1 MADRYVRITTD
12 STYRGIT
19 GRNINHRLELMEPA
33 PTTTPEGK
41 PLGFADEMRI
51 TAGADY
57 YPRIAE
63 DRELQAAVLE
73 VCRGAES
80 PQTSNR

>member
-1 MADRYVRITTD
+1 
-12 STYRGIT
+12 
-19 GRNINHRLELMEPA
+19 MEPA

-63 DRELQAAVLE
+63 DRELQTAVLE
-73 VCRGAES
+73 VCRGAERS
-80 PQTSNR
+80 RFNQRREVRLGV